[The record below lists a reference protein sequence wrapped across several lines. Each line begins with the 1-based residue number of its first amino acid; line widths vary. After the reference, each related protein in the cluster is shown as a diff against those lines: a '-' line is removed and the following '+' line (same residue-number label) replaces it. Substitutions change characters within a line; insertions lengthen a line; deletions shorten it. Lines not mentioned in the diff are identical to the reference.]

1 MQLTIHRGTQEIG
14 GSCIEIRSG
23 QSRIILDVGL
33 PLFDKVRQPLDTIL
47 FKSQSTEDLLNSGI
61 IPAVE
66 GLVTGDRHPEAI
78 VLSHAHLDH
87 CGLLDRT
94 NPEIPVYA
102 TTGTSKMMLAGSLFA
117 CQVEI
122 PRERFRKLVP
132 EQPIQIG
139 NFRVTAYSVDHSI
152 YGAVAILVEA
162 DGQSLL
168 YSGDLRLHGR
178 KTGMAKKLIAAC
190 QDKKLDVLLMEGT
203 HLGSLSNLK
212 TTEYELED
220 QIVEHVRHAPSLVLA
235 SFSPQHVDRLVTFIR
250 TAIKTKRTFVV
261 DVYTAF
267 VMHLISRETKIP
279 IPGIDEKI
287 RIFFP
292 KLFWENESKRKM
304 LTEKCP
310 QFLAKQIEI
319 EEIRLHPETFLMVFR
334 ASMLETDFAGR
345 LPQGTLCLHS
355 RWEGYL
361 VQPDALEVKRAIENA
376 HGQVIQAH
384 VSGHIRQDDLARLV
398 DQLNPQVV
406 VPIHT
411 FHRQLFCERFGN
423 VRLLG
428 DGEVFDIC

>member
-1 MQLTIHRGTQEIG
+1 MQIIIHRGTQEVG

-23 QSRIILDVGL
+23 ESRIILDVGL
-33 PLFDKVRQPLDTIL
+33 PLFDKDRQPLDTRL
-47 FKSQSTEDLLNSGI
+47 FQSQSTEDLLNSGI

-66 GLVTGDRHPEAI
+66 GLVTGDRHPDAI
-78 VLSHAHLDH
+78 ILSHAHLDH

-94 NPEIPVYA
+94 NSKIPVYA
-102 TTGTSKMMLAGSLFA
+102 TSGTSKMMLAGSLFA
-117 CQVEI
+117 GQVEI
-122 PRERFRKLVP
+122 PRARFRKLAP

-152 YGAVAILVEA
+152 FGAVAILVEA

-178 KTGMAKKLIAAC
+178 KTGMAKKLISAL
-190 QDKKLDVLLMEGT
+190 QNKKLDVLLMEGT
-203 HLGSLSNLK
+203 HLGSVSNEQ
-212 TTEYELED
+212 TTEYQLED
-220 QIVEHVRHAPSLVLA
+220 QIVEHVKNTPSLVLA

-250 TAIKTKRTFVV
+250 TAIKTKRIIVV

-267 VMHLISRETKIP
+267 VMHLLSRETKIP
-279 IPGIDEKI
+279 IPGIDEKL

-304 LTEKCP
+304 LAEKCP

-319 EEIRLHPETFLMVFR
+319 EEIRLHPENFLMVFR

-345 LPQGTLCLHS
+345 LPPGTLCLHS

-361 VQPDALEVKRAIENA
+361 EQPDALDVNHAINNA
-376 HGQVIQAH
+376 GGQMIQAH
-384 VSGHIRQDDLARLV
+384 ISGHIRREDIFDLVELLKPRAIVPVHTFERQQLSQRFQNV
-398 DQLNPQVV
+398 LQLN
-406 VPIHT
+406 
-411 FHRQLFCERFGN
+411 
-423 VRLLG
+423 
-428 DGEVFDIC
+428 DGELFEVS